1 MRTGTVNVQAL
12 LAQAQAKL
20 SGTTQQTSSGAKPS
34 ESEKIGK
41 ISPALAQVHQRITA
55 QSQTATASLSAL
67 GKFKSDLDGLG
78 SAAKEVAALTADS
91 GQKTVQAVQ
100 AALEKMVSA
109 YNASLKSGATASS
122 TRNDGSAD
130 RAQRELRNAI
140 DKLTTPSAGIA
151 QLGLTRQENGTL
163 ALDTKALAGALAKQ
177 PAPDLGP
184 LKNLAEGIAGSTT
197 KSLSQD
203 SRLSSSLSRLGQ
215 RAQALQAQQ
224 AAVVSTANQLAELGG
239 TGNSWSAQAL
249 AAYRR
254 T

>member
-1 MRTGTVNVQAL
+1 MRTDTVNVQAL

-20 SGTTQQTSSGAKPS
+20 SGSTQQTSSGTKS
-34 ESEKIGK
+34 TDTEKIGK
-41 ISPALAQVHQRITA
+41 ISPALAQVHERITA

-78 SAAKEVAALTADS
+78 SAAKAVAALSADS
-91 GQKTVQAVQ
+91 GPNAVQ
-100 AALEKMVSA
+100 AALEKMVAA
-109 YNASLKSGATASS
+109 YNASLTSGATASS

-130 RAQRELRNAI
+130 RALREMRSTI
-140 DKLTTPSAGIA
+140 DKLTAPSAGLA

-163 ALDTKALAGALAKQ
+163 ALDSKALAGALAKQ
-177 PAPDLGP
+177 PAPDRGP
-184 LKNLAEGIAGSTT
+184 LTKLAEGIAGSAT

-203 SRLSSSLSRLGQ
+203 SRLNTSLSRLGQ

-224 AAVVSTANQLAELGG
+224 AAVVSTANQLAQLGSS

-254 T
+254 A